1 MTTTAAPPVAPVTV
15 LTRVLLVV
23 VTGGLLARAAWHLAS
38 AGVPG
43 HLVGGLLI
51 LAYAGWVLAE
61 APVTFRRT
69 TTPPAE
75 TATLAAY
82 ALSRAAVALTAALSP
97 TPWTGWSAWMVPPV
111 LLFAGGIALRTA
123 AIRRLG
129 ALYTHQVLRRAEHP
143 IATTGPYRF
152 VRHPAYSGM
161 LAANLGFVLAFPSWP
176 AAAAQLLLTAALVW
190 RIRREEVLMWSLPA
204 YAGYARGR
212 RRLLTGVW

>member
-1 MTTTAAPPVAPVTV
+1 VTAPAPAVAPVTV
-15 LTRVLLVV
+15 LTRVLLVA
-23 VTGGLLARAAWHLAS
+23 LLGVLGARAAWHLSA

-43 HLVGGLLI
+43 HLLGGLLI
-51 LAYAGWVLAE
+51 AGYAGWLLAE

-69 TTPPAE
+69 GTPPAE

-82 ALSRAAVALTAALSP
+82 GLSRAGVALAAALSP
-97 TPWTGWSAWMVPPV
+97 SPWTGWSGWMVPPV

-129 ALYTHQVLRRAEHP
+129 AIYTHQVLRRDQHP
-143 IATTGPYRF
+143 IATGGPYRF

-176 AAAAQLLLTAALVW
+176 AAAALALLTAVLVW
-190 RIRREEVLMWSLPA
+190 RIRREEAVMWAVPDYPD
-204 YAGYARGR
+204 YATGR
-212 RRLLTGVW
+212 RRLIVGVW